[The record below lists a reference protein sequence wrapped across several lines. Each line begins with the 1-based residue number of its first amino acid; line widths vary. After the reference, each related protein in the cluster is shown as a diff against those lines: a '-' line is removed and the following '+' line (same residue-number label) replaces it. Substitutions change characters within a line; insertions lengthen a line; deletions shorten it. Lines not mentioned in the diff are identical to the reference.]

1 MLSTV
6 NANKQFY
13 QNPQDA
19 KSTMSEH
26 LQHVH
31 KFKVPGILNFK
42 KRSFDS
48 LSFFDK
54 TLFFH
59 LLSNEIFLINLKLPW
74 LTRVL
79 L

>member
-19 KSTMSEH
+19 KSTMFEH

-31 KFKVPGILNFK
+31 KFEVPGILNLK
-42 KRSFDS
+42 K
-48 LSFFDK
+48 
-54 TLFFH
+54 TV
-59 LLSNEIFLINLKLPW
+59 I
-74 LTRVL
+74 
-79 L
+79 